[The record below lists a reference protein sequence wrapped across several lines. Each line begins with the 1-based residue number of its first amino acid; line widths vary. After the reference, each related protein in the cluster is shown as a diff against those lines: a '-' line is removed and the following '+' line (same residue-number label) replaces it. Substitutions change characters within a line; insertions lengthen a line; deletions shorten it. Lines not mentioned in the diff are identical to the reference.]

1 MDDIKE
7 YIELQKT
14 VVVSRCLELGDTPPY
29 EQGLIDAYDEI
40 LEHFRP

>member
-1 MDDIKE
+1 MDDLRE

-29 EQGLIDAYDEI
+29 EQGLIDAYNEI
-40 LEHFRP
+40 LERLRP